1 MAIKFKLESLD
12 GLDEALKSLY
22 AKNDDGEYVLQI
34 DDDPAKAMRKL
45 RSELAEKERLIK
57 EREKAEADAKSAKE
71 REDLERKGEY
81 EKLRAQDQEAIK
93 ALQSK
98 ADQLESR
105 LRNGARDRAAME
117 AITAAGGIPKA
128 LLPHLVSSLEVVTDG
143 EDYKVVVKADPG
155 KKLTDYVLGLKNE
168 MPWGFNGSGASGGGA
183 PQSARAAPA
192 KKWSEM
198 GLKER
203 TELAIQNPTLAKQLQ
218 GAN

>member
-128 LLPHLVSSLEVVTDG
+128 LLHHLVSSLEVVTDG
-143 EDYKVVVKADPG
+143 DDYKVVVKADPG

-168 MPWGFNGSGASGGGA
+168 MPWGFTGTGASGG
-183 PQSARAAPA
+183 AAPPA
-192 KKWSEM
+192 GSPTHTRSWKDMS
-198 GLKER
+198 LKER